1 MCTALCRW
9 GAVAVR
15 DSLLIPASTPAGSYT
30 LGWRLDCEATA
41 QVWTN
46 CADITIV

>member
-1 MCTALCRW
+1 M
-9 GAVAVR
+9 AVR
-15 DSLLIPASTPAGSYT
+15 DTLLIPVTTATGSYT